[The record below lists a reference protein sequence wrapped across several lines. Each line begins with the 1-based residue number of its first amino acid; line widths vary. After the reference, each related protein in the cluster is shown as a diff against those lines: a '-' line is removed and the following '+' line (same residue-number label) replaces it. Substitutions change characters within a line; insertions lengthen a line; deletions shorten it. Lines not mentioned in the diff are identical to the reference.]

1 MIFSAQ
7 SCLPCVAQ
15 LVSEN
20 VKSESSIEVPVAEL
34 HGRGTENISLIRS
47 KNIFNFPLF
56 THYDKVSFQSDV
68 WRNVAGRCPVF
79 WARLTALRKK

>member
-1 MIFSAQ
+1 MIFSAP

-34 HGRGTENISLIRS
+34 HGRGAENISLVWI
-47 KNIFNFPLF
+47 KNISNSPLF
-56 THYDKVSFQSDV
+56 PHYNKVSFQSDV
-68 WRNVAGRCPVF
+68 LSNFNKSCP
-79 WARLTALRKK
+79 ALGAHLAALRKK

>member
-34 HGRGTENISLIRS
+34 HGRGAENISFVLT
-47 KNIFNFPLF
+47 KNISNSPLF
-56 THYDKVSFQSDV
+56 PRYNKVSFQYSV
-68 WRNVAGRCPVF
+68 LRNFNKNCPVIRSLL
-79 WARLTALRKK
+79 AALSKK

>member
-34 HGRGTENISLIRS
+34 HGRGTENISLVWT
-47 KNIFNFPLF
+47 KNISNSPLF
-56 THYDKVSFQSDV
+56 PHYNKVSFQSDV
-68 WRNVAGRCPVF
+68 LSNFNKSCPVADSL
-79 WARLTALRKK
+79 WAPLRKK